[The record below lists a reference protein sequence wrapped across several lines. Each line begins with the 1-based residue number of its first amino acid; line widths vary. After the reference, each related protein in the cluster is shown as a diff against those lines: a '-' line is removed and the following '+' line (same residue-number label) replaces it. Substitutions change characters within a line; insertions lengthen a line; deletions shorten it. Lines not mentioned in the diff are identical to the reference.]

1 MAIQHPQRT
10 FTCPI
15 CGSEKPSRAAVH
27 GEMVRPAVAALVE
40 REHPAWSPGD
50 LICTDCLNHYR
61 TAYVEDVLE
70 TDRGELSKLDE
81 DVLASIRK
89 QEFLSADLN
98 AQFDSQLTLG
108 QRIADKV
115 ADFGGSW
122 TFIGLFGVVMV
133 VWMAINSAAALRKP
147 FDPYPFILLNLVLS
161 CMAAIQ
167 APVIMMSQ
175 NRQETKDR
183 LHSENDYRV
192 NLKAE
197 LEIRHLNEKIDL
209 LLTRQWNRLIEIQRI
224 QVDLMEEMARKRK
237 A

>member
-1 MAIQHPQRT
+1 MANQNAQHT
-10 FTCPI
+10 FTCPV
-15 CGSEKPSRAAVH
+15 CEKEKPIRSAVH

-40 REHPAWSPGD
+40 REHPGWSSGER
-50 LICTDCLNHYR
+50 ICADCLNHYR
-61 TAYVEDVLE
+61 AEYVEDVLE

-81 DVLASIRK
+81 DVLASIRA

-98 AQFDSQLTLG
+98 EQFDRQLTLG
-108 QRIADKV
+108 QRIADRV

-122 TFIGLFGVVMV
+122 TFIGLFAVVLI
-133 VWMAINSAAALRKP
+133 VWMAINSAALLRKP

-175 NRQETKDR
+175 NRQEAKDR
-183 LHSENDYRV
+183 LHSESDYRV

-209 LLTRQWNRLIEIQRI
+209 LLSRQWNRLIEIQRI
-224 QVDLMEEMARKRK
+224 QVDLMEEFVRKGK
-237 A
+237 T

>member
-1 MAIQHPQRT
+1 MPTHRDQHT
-10 FTCPI
+10 FTCPV
-15 CGSEKPSRAAVH
+15 CGMDKPARSGVH

-40 REHPAWSPGD
+40 KEHAGWTSGD
-50 LICTDCLNHYR
+50 LICTDCLNRYR
-61 TAYVEDVLE
+61 TKYIEDVLE

-81 DVLASIRK
+81 DVIASLRE
-89 QEFLSADLN
+89 QEFLSTDLN
-98 AQFDSQLTLG
+98 AEFDRQLTLG

-133 VWMAINSAAALRKP
+133 IWMAINSAAALHKP

-175 NRQETKDR
+175 NRQEAKDR

-197 LEIRHLNEKIDL
+197 LEVRHLNEKMDL
-209 LLTRQWNRLIEIQRI
+209 LLSRQWNRLIEIQRI
-224 QVDLMEEMARKRK
+224 QVDLMEELTRQRRP
-237 A
+237 